1 MDGDGRLLSHWK
13 LKPPA
18 VGVAQHGSKLH
29 HRLWG
34 TTMDVTWYNLIYIYM
49 EVYLQP
55 DPFQSG
61 TGSLLFE
68 LKMEHEELYIMMIY
82 HDNIISLWE
91 WWYIMII
98 VPETTEGEREREIER
113 ELLHVLIHDPRL
125 TSLGSM
131 QLPQP
136 LTGFS
141 PMPCVV
147 IKRNSAE
154 FEAAAA
160 AVAQITVQT
169 CLFRRSKAFW

>member
-1 MDGDGRLLSHWK
+1 MIK
-13 LKPPA
+13 
-18 VGVAQHGSKLH
+18 
-29 HRLWG
+29 
-34 TTMDVTWYNLIYIYM
+34 IYIYIWKSICNQILSKV
-49 EVYLQP
+49 ELGP
-55 DPFQSG
+55 C
-61 TGSLLFE
+61 SLRWRWSMK
-68 LKMEHEELYIMMIY
+68 KMEHEELYVMMIY
-82 HDNIISLWE
+82 HDNILW
-91 WWYIMII
+91 WWNII
-98 VPETTEGEREREIER
+98 VIMTIYYDNSPWDHRGRERERDRER

-136 LTGFS
+136 LTGFP

>member
-1 MDGDGRLLSHWK
+1 
-13 LKPPA
+13 
-18 VGVAQHGSKLH
+18 
-29 HRLWG
+29 
-34 TTMDVTWYNLIYIYM
+34 
-49 EVYLQP
+49 
-55 DPFQSG
+55 
-61 TGSLLFE
+61 
-68 LKMEHEELYIMMIY
+68 
-82 HDNIISLWE
+82 
-91 WWYIMII
+91 MII
-98 VPETTEGEREREIER
+98 VPETTEGERERERER

-169 CLFRRSKAFW
+169 CLFRRSKAF